1 VALLAVLLIAPQST
15 EFWTKVALLG
25 SLTLVCA
32 GRPVVEALAP
42 RLHGGAPRRPVLASS
57 ALVAA
62 AAFAGVLI
70 LAGLPARPSAAV
82 ASPLRTAASDLP
94 PVTVLPSKG
103 VETQINPKLARRIAA
118 DLVADFR
125 VEAEALRH
133 RDKSRA
139 ATATAGGRLQGV
151 WRQISVARDQA
162 IIVPQRRIESL
173 QVNLE
178 AAVGQAPPLVIAAVK
193 GKERLVTVEGTPPT
207 VAFRG
212 NETPFSRTLELQLD
226 RGSGRYVIVG
236 LRGGTPEA
244 VAPTTS
250 AQLATAG
257 FGGIHL
263 QDVAS
268 QVGID
273 FHQSAFRPPSTSDP
287 SAMMGGGVCW
297 IDIDNDGWLDLFAV
311 NSYSDLDAG
320 YWTTHGGLPR
330 SGLFHNA
337 DGEFTDVTRTSGA
350 GVQIRGNGCVAADL
364 NGDGFTDLYV
374 TAVGYDALLWNDGK
388 GHFTDGARAAGMTSW
403 GWHAGAAVGDVNGDG
418 RPDLF
423 VSGYTD
429 LNARVSSDSGFPNT
443 YLGVRDLLYLNTGSD
458 KNGRAIFREVGEKAR
473 VDAGKP
479 EHGLGAVFTD
489 INGDGR
495 LDLYVANDASPNR
508 LYENVAWP
516 GGVKDD
522 PLGLGFRL
530 EERATRLGIAD
541 PNAGMGIAAA
551 DYSGDGR
558 PDLLITNSHKQLHAV
573 FRSDQTAD
581 GAHAFTD
588 ARSEIASA
596 FDTSLAGW
604 GSSWVDLDNDTN
616 LDLVLANGAIP
627 ITALAKSA
635 EPVQGFEN
643 LTGHGHPGQFAAASR
658 TLGLNAA
665 PRVIGRGLAAAD
677 FDNDGKVDVAVN
689 SIDGKLML
697 LRSSG
702 GKGNWLGVK
711 LGTFAPGARVTAVLP
726 DGRRLVQE
734 LHAGSSYLSS
744 EDPRAHFGLGRA
756 KTVRELIIRYPGGR
770 ETRLSDLAANQ
781 MLVVGR

>member
-1 VALLAVLLIAPQST
+1 
-15 EFWTKVALLG
+15 
-25 SLTLVCA
+25 
-32 GRPVVEALAP
+32 
-42 RLHGGAPRRPVLASS
+42 
-57 ALVAA
+57 
-62 AAFAGVLI
+62 
-70 LAGLPARPSAAV
+70 
-82 ASPLRTAASDLP
+82 
-94 PVTVLPSKG
+94 
-103 VETQINPKLARRIAA
+103 
-118 DLVADFR
+118 
-125 VEAEALRH
+125 
-133 RDKSRA
+133 
-139 ATATAGGRLQGV
+139 
-151 WRQISVARDQA
+151 
-162 IIVPQRRIESL
+162 
-173 QVNLE
+173 
-178 AAVGQAPPLVIAAVK
+178 
-193 GKERLVTVEGTPPT
+193 
-207 VAFRG
+207 
-212 NETPFSRTLELQLD
+212 
-226 RGSGRYVIVG
+226 
-236 LRGGTPEA
+236 
-244 VAPTTS
+244 
-250 AQLATAG
+250 
-257 FGGIHL
+257 
-263 QDVAS
+263 
-268 QVGID
+268 
-273 FHQSAFRPPSTSDP
+273 
-287 SAMMGGGVCW
+287 
-297 IDIDNDGWLDLFAV
+297 
-311 NSYSDLDAG
+311 
-320 YWTTHGGLPR
+320 
-330 SGLFHNA
+330 
-337 DGEFTDVTRTSGA
+337 
-350 GVQIRGNGCVAADL
+350 VQIRGNGCVAADL

-388 GHFTDGARAAGMTSW
+388 GHFTEGARAAGMTSW

-711 LGTFAPGARVTAVLP
+711 LGTFAPGALVTAVLP

-770 ETRLSDLAANQ
+770 ETRLSDVAANQ
-781 MLVVGR
+781 MVVLGR